1 MSISNDLSF
10 YNTERGYLLAT
21 IMLPML
27 NYGGLRQERA
37 YLTTQAVLYDIGFG
51 QKLQLACKG
60 HGRPTVIL
68 DAPTGLC

>member
-1 MSISNDLSF
+1 
-10 YNTERGYLLAT
+10 
-21 IMLPML
+21 MLPMI

-68 DAPTGLC
+68 DAPTGLY